1 MGSRYELFQPL
12 LTESG
17 LSRFALS
24 LQQRAASE
32 PLAGI
37 VHSFL
42 QITATRPTL
51 YPMIPDGTQAV
62 FIGPNSVHLRGAQ
75 TKTLDLPITEPGK
88 YFGIQ
93 FYPGTLR
100 HFFREDLSDITDR
113 FVDGSYWP
121 CRQFAQL
128 QQPIFNQ
135 ARFAKRAEECEKWLL
150 QRIQPSVTHAFDR
163 ALSEVYKSLGGV
175 NVNVLAEKVG
185 LSRRHLNR
193 LFQRYVGLST
203 KTFSQTVRVQAACR
217 ALFNDPSSSLKTAV
231 DLGFFDQAHLLRE
244 YKKSLL
250 LSPRSLF
257 TRFRSDLYNR

>member
-1 MGSRYELFQPL
+1 
-12 LTESG
+12 
-17 LSRFALS
+17 
-24 LQQRAASE
+24 
-32 PLAGI
+32 
-37 VHSFL
+37 
-42 QITATRPTL
+42 
-51 YPMIPDGTQAV
+51 
-62 FIGPNSVHLRGAQ
+62 
-75 TKTLDLPITEPGK
+75 
-88 YFGIQ
+88 
-93 FYPGTLR
+93 
-100 HFFREDLSDITDR
+100 
-113 FVDGSYWP
+113 
-121 CRQFAQL
+121 L

-135 ARFAKRAEECEKWLL
+135 TRFARRAEECEKWLL
-150 QRIQPSVTHAFDR
+150 ERIQPSVTHAFDR

-185 LSRRHLNR
+185 LSQRHLNR

-257 TRFRSDLYNR
+257 TRFGSDLYNR